1 MSIRSYT
8 RILFSIFVAFTL
20 LAGNAYADKKTK
32 EEVLFPN
39 ATRKDPKNDMSS
51 SSVQKDL
58 QKALDL
64 LNDNKADEAAPLLQK
79 IVDDPKAGKYAHA
92 LALQGQGQVAYDKQD
107 NAGAIKAW
115 RAAYDQ
121 DALPNNQQFPLLMN
135 IANLQQQEEKYQDSL
150 TTLDEYFK
158 ATGGGKAEAYALQGN
173 DYYRLDKYQQ
183 AIDSITKAQSM
194 TDKPNDNWNQIL
206 MASYA
211 GLDQYDKAG
220 AILEKQLAQHPGDA
234 KIVEQAVKVYVNGRQ
249 FDKAQALL
257 DQNKTSLSND
267 TLYQLYRAIG
277 AGYSQEKDGDAKA
290 IDAFAKASPLAKTGE
305 VDYYRGSLLL
315 NNDRAK
321 EATQVI
327 QQAIT
332 KGGLKETGKAY
343 LMLGDAYNQI
353 DDLPHAREAWTKAK
367 GYPDSQKAAEQRL
380 NIGGRVKMTTQ
391 PQPQKKKN

>member
-1 MSIRSYT
+1 MKIRKYT

-20 LAGNAYADKKTK
+20 IAGSAYGADKKAK
-32 EEVLFPN
+32 EEVLYPN

-58 QKALDL
+58 QKALDA

-79 IVDDPKAGKYAHA
+79 IIDDQKAGKYAHA
-92 LALQGQGQVAYDKQD
+92 LATQAQGQIAYDKQD

-115 RAAYDQ
+115 RAAYDI
-121 DALPNNQQFPLLMN
+121 DALPNNQQFTLLLN
-135 IANLQQQEEKYQDSL
+135 IANLQQQDEKYQDSL

-158 ATGGGKAEAYALQGN
+158 ATNGGKPEAYALQGN

-183 AIDSITKAQSM
+183 AIDAITKAQSL

-220 AILEKQLAQHPGDA
+220 EILEKQLAKNPGDA
-234 KIVEQAVKVYVNGRQ
+234 KLVEQAVKVYVNGRAY
-249 FDKAQALL
+249 DKAQALL
-257 DQNKTSLSND
+257 DKNKGSLNND
-267 TLYQLYRAIG
+267 TLYQLYRALG
-277 AGYSQEKDGDAKA
+277 AGYSQEKDGDTKA

-315 NNDRAK
+315 QNDRAK
-321 EATQVI
+321 EATGVI
-327 QQAIT
+327 QEAIT

-353 DDLPHAREAWTKAK
+353 DDVAHAREAWTKAK
-367 GYPDSQKAAEQRL
+367 GYPESQKSAEQRL
-380 NIGGRVKMTTQ
+380 NVGGHVKMTGQ
-391 PQPQKKKN
+391 QKKKN

>member
-1 MSIRSYT
+1 MKIRKYT

-20 LAGNAYADKKTK
+20 IAGSAYGADKKAK
-32 EEVLFPN
+32 EEVLYPN

-58 QKALDL
+58 QKALDA

-79 IVDDPKAGKYAHA
+79 IIDDQKAGKYAHA
-92 LALQGQGQVAYDKQD
+92 LATQAQGQIAYDKQD

-115 RAAYDQ
+115 RAAYDI
-121 DALPNNQQFPLLMN
+121 DALPNNQQFTLLLN
-135 IANLQQQEEKYQDSL
+135 IANLQQQDEKYQDSL

-158 ATGGGKAEAYALQGN
+158 ATNGGKPEAYALQGN

-183 AIDSITKAQSM
+183 AIDAITKAQSL

-220 AILEKQLAQHPGDA
+220 EILEKQLAKNPGDA
-234 KIVEQAVKVYVNGRQ
+234 KLVEQAVKVYVNGRAY
-249 FDKAQALL
+249 DKAQALL
-257 DQNKTSLSND
+257 DKNKTSLSND
-267 TLYQLYRAIG
+267 TLYQLYRALG

-315 NNDRAK
+315 QNDRSK
-321 EATQVI
+321 EATEVI

-353 DDLPHAREAWTKAK
+353 DDVAHAREAWTKAK
-367 GYPDSQKAAEQRL
+367 GYPESQKSAEQRL
-380 NIGGRVKMTTQ
+380 NVGGHVKMTGQ
-391 PQPQKKKN
+391 QKKKN